1 MEEAGLQVEKLAL
14 SAAEGLGEY
23 GRTKAAQSRESVEK
37 VWLKSLSIAAAT
49 WQVESAFF
57 SQPVVKLISSERMA

>member
-37 VWLKSLSIAAAT
+37 VWLKSLSISCCNLA
-49 WQVESAFF
+49 SGISIFF
-57 SQPVVKLISSERMA
+57 TAGCKIKRMVK